1 MKWLFLICL
10 AFPASVKAAP
20 ITPRYTQGQME
31 TSQRSVSVI
40 VEQVVT
46 QNFRSGFSYQAQG
59 HGIKLLG
66 GQTVS
71 PDATYTTT
79 KNAGGVSYT
88 WVTPD
93 LDQKPQWVLANPDS
107 GDSFSIIEN
116 FLAPGLD
123 AISTVNRTITTTSDS
138 TSLCIF
144 SQ

>member
-1 MKWLFLICL
+1 MKWLFLLCL
-10 AFPASVKAAP
+10 AFPTSVKSAP

-40 VEQVVT
+40 VENVVT
-46 QNFRSGFSYQAQG
+46 QNFRSGYSYQAQG

-93 LDQKPQWVLANPDS
+93 LDQKPQWVLANPGS
-107 GDSFSIIEN
+107 GESFSIVEN

-123 AISTVNRTITTTSDS
+123 AVSTVQRTITTTTDS
-138 TSLCIF
+138 TSLSIF

>member
-1 MKWLFLICL
+1 MKWFFLLCL

-93 LDQKPQWVLANPDS
+93 LDHKPQWVLANPDS

-138 TSLCIF
+138 TSLSIF

>member
-1 MKWLFLICL
+1 MKWFFLLCL

-93 LDQKPQWVLANPDS
+93 LDHKPQWVLANPDS

-123 AISTVNRTITTTSDS
+123 AISTVNRTITTTTDS
-138 TSLCIF
+138 TSLSLF